1 MPIFEFRCRKCR
13 NHFEYLCL
21 SARDV
26 EELTCPKCQ
35 SKKIE
40 KLMSVFGGKIGNT
53 STSSCGSCSASSCPP
68 S

>member
-1 MPIFEFRCRKCR
+1 MPIYEFHCKKCR
-13 NHFEYLCL
+13 HQFEHLCF
-21 SARDV
+21 SQREAD
-26 EELTCPKCQ
+26 ELTCPKCH

-53 STSSCGSCSASSCPP
+53 STGSCGSCSASSCPP